1 MIEFYS
7 NQPEC
12 NKAFAAIELDTCT
25 TYMAAIFGV
34 FQVASIAELLIFTR
48 YSTLAL
54 HFSSGALDHT
64 KVDRN
69 IRMLYRVTYL
79 TIIAL
84 LCLMVLFLATQ
95 SKSDNIFQPQNNK
108 SFGVVTG
115 LIFLVISASLMVSTF
130 LLLKELKKEQLKFL
144 KEETR
149 SLGVLLVVF

>member
-1 MIEFYS
+1 
-7 NQPEC
+7 
-12 NKAFAAIELDTCT
+12 
-25 TYMAAIFGV
+25 
-34 FQVASIAELLIFTR
+34 
-48 YSTLAL
+48 
-54 HFSSGALDHT
+54 
-64 KVDRN
+64 
-69 IRMLYRVTYL
+69 MLYRVTYL

-84 LCLMVLFLATQ
+84 LCLMVLFLTTQ

-115 LIFLVISASLMVSTF
+115 LIFLIVSASLMVPTF